1 MSEYKVKLTNLD
13 KNSSEHLFVIKET
26 FFKDFSFSEITNSD
40 INVICTASKK
50 GEKTSLAI
58 NINGIVKNLFCDNC
72 AENIHIPINSDSI
85 FVIKQSDKND
95 LNYDDILYVR
105 HNDNFIEIKHLIYE
119 LITLAV
125 PNKRSH
131 RSISSE
137 SECNKDMEK
146 LINKYS
152 FREEK
157 EDVDPRWAALKNL
170 NLNK

>member
-1 MSEYKVKLTNLD
+1 MNEYKIKLTNLD
-13 KNSSEHLFVIKET
+13 RGSCESLFTIRES
-26 FFKDFSFSEITNSD
+26 FFKDFSFSEITHSD
-40 INVICTASKK
+40 IIVKCIASKK
-50 GEKTSLAI
+50 LEKISLAI
-58 NINGIVKNLFCDNC
+58 NINGIIKNFLCDNC
-72 AENIHIPINSDSI
+72 AENIHIPVISNST
-85 FVIKQSDKND
+85 FVIRQSENND
-95 LNYDDILYVR
+95 LNHDDILYVSS
-105 HNDNFIEIKHLIYE
+105 HDNFIDIKHLIYE

-152 FREEK
+152 FREENK
-157 EDVDPRWAALKNL
+157 DADPRWEALKSL